1 MKKLW
6 WDLQCF
12 FCFTNTKPSNS
23 WQMDRHGL
31 FHKMFLISNTNK
43 TYTRMW
49 AHLKDNWQ
57 SLSLSWQKAS
67 RNVPGTYLMHFSIW
81 IHQCF
86 YTCNAAS
93 VCQRTKKINEW
104 QKEWMN
110 KWNDEWLKNETM
122 NICVSTF
129 LLNEWLDKWRI
140 KWNHEWTNEWMTD
153 WMIEWTSVH
162 DEKIAP
168 VP

>member
-1 MKKLW
+1 
-6 WDLQCF
+6 
-12 FCFTNTKPSNS
+12 
-23 WQMDRHGL
+23 MDRHGL

-43 TYTRMW
+43 TSYTRMW

-86 YTCNAAS
+86 HTCNAAS

-104 QKEWMN
+104 QEEWMN

-122 NICVSTF
+122 NIFVSTSLLNEWLNETMSIF
-129 LLNEWLDKWRI
+129 VSTSLLNEWLDKWII
-140 KWNHEWTNEWMTD
+140 KWNHVWMNKWTNECMID